1 MFLILFLIG
10 LLIGIVSYLITYIYG
25 KEISNA
31 KRSTAVAVMGVIS
44 LVVSMVFI
52 GGFEGMPFG
61 VMSAGII
68 LMAIVFFL
76 VGKIGF
82 MRKTVILCVVL
93 YALIY
98 AAYINYNQ
106 VTYWIDDK
114 TEQDKDGD
122 ILAHLHN
129 IATDTSIKGYKVFTI
144 MEGQKEIALSLGDNM
159 AGNRIEVTDVENKEG
174 QTEVHI
180 RTTYNQSEEKNP
192 YILVGL
198 DNEESQ
204 IVVIDTDGTVYE
216 ELKWKSGKQYKRG
229 TSRLYE

>member
-1 MFLILFLIG
+1 MMFSILFLIG
-10 LLIGIVSYLITYIYG
+10 LLIGSVSYVITYIYG
-25 KEISNA
+25 KEISNV
-31 KRSTAVAVMGVIS
+31 KRSIAVTVVGVIS
-44 LVVSMVFI
+44 LIVSMGVI

-61 VMSAGII
+61 VISAGII

-76 VGKIGF
+76 IGKIVF
-82 MRKTVILCVVL
+82 LRKTVILGVVV

-98 AAYINYNQ
+98 AAYIDYNQ
-106 VTYWIDDK
+106 VNYWIDDK
-114 TEQDKDGD
+114 TVQDQDGN

-129 IATDTSIKGYKVFTI
+129 IETDTSIKGFKVFTI
-144 MEGQKEIALSLGDNM
+144 MEGQKEIALSLGEKM

-198 DNEESQ
+198 DNEESE

-216 ELKWKSGKQYKRG
+216 ELK
-229 TSRLYE
+229 

>member
-1 MFLILFLIG
+1 MMFSILFLIG
-10 LLIGIVSYLITYIYG
+10 LLIGSVSYVITYIYG
-25 KEISNA
+25 KEISNV
-31 KRSTAVAVMGVIS
+31 KRSIAVTVVGVIS
-44 LVVSMVFI
+44 LIVSMVVI

-61 VMSAGII
+61 VISAGII

-76 VGKIGF
+76 IGKIVF
-82 MRKTVILCVVL
+82 LRKTVILGVVV

-98 AAYINYNQ
+98 AAYIDYNQ
-106 VTYWIDDK
+106 VNYWIDDK
-114 TEQDKDGD
+114 TVQDQDGN

-129 IATDTSIKGYKVFTI
+129 IETDTSIKGFKVFTI
-144 MEGQKEIALSLGDNM
+144 MEGQKEIALSLGEKM

-198 DNEESQ
+198 DNEESE

-216 ELKWKSGKQYKRG
+216 ELK
-229 TSRLYE
+229 

>member
-1 MFLILFLIG
+1 MMFSILFLIG
-10 LLIGIVSYLITYIYG
+10 LLIGSVSYVITYIYG
-25 KEISNA
+25 KEISNV
-31 KRSTAVAVMGVIS
+31 KRSIAVTVVGVIS
-44 LVVSMVFI
+44 LIVSMVVI

-76 VGKIGF
+76 IGKIVF
-82 MRKTVILCVVL
+82 LRKTVILGVVV

-98 AAYINYNQ
+98 AAYIDYNQ
-106 VTYWIDDK
+106 VNYWIDDK
-114 TEQDKDGD
+114 TVQDQDGN

-129 IATDTSIKGYKVFTI
+129 IETDTSIKGFKVFTV
-144 MEGQKEIALSLGDNM
+144 MEGQKEIALSLGEKM

-198 DNEESQ
+198 DNEESE

-216 ELKWKSGKQYKRG
+216 ELK
-229 TSRLYE
+229 

>member
-1 MFLILFLIG
+1 MFSILFLIG
-10 LLIGIVSYLITYIYG
+10 LLIGSVSYVITYIYG
-25 KEISNA
+25 KEISNV
-31 KRSTAVAVMGVIS
+31 KRSIAVTVVGVIS
-44 LVVSMVFI
+44 LIVSMVVI

-76 VGKIGF
+76 IGKIVF
-82 MRKTVILCVVL
+82 LRKTVILGVVV

-98 AAYINYNQ
+98 AAYIDYNQ
-106 VTYWIDDK
+106 VNYWIDDK
-114 TEQDKDGD
+114 TVQDQDGN

-129 IATDTSIKGYKVFTI
+129 IETDTSIKGFKVFTV
-144 MEGQKEIALSLGDNM
+144 MEGQKEIALSLGEKM

-198 DNEESQ
+198 DNEESE

-216 ELKWKSGKQYKRG
+216 ELK
-229 TSRLYE
+229 

>member
-1 MFLILFLIG
+1 MFSILFLIG
-10 LLIGIVSYLITYIYG
+10 LLIGSVSYVITYIYG
-25 KEISNA
+25 KEISNV
-31 KRSTAVAVMGVIS
+31 KRSIAVTVVGVIS
-44 LVVSMVFI
+44 LIVSMVVI

-61 VMSAGII
+61 VISAGII

-76 VGKIGF
+76 IGKIVF
-82 MRKTVILCVVL
+82 LRKTVILGVVV

-98 AAYINYNQ
+98 AAYIDYNQ
-106 VTYWIDDK
+106 VNYWIDDK
-114 TEQDKDGD
+114 TVQDQDGN

-129 IATDTSIKGYKVFTI
+129 IETDTSIKGFKVFTI
-144 MEGQKEIALSLGDNM
+144 MEGQKEIALSLGEKM

-198 DNEESQ
+198 DNEESE

-216 ELKWKSGKQYKRG
+216 ELK
-229 TSRLYE
+229 

>member
-1 MFLILFLIG
+1 MEDILFGGEMMFSILFLIG
-10 LLIGIVSYLITYIYG
+10 LLIGSVSYVITYIYG
-25 KEISNA
+25 KEISNV
-31 KRSTAVAVMGVIS
+31 KRSIAVTVVGVIS
-44 LVVSMVFI
+44 LIVSMVVI

-76 VGKIGF
+76 IGKIGF
-82 MRKTVILCVVL
+82 LRKTVILGLVV

-98 AAYINYNQ
+98 AAYIDYNQ
-106 VTYWIDDK
+106 VNYWIDDK
-114 TEQDKDGD
+114 TVQDQDGN

-129 IATDTSIKGYKVFTI
+129 IETDTSIKGFKVFTI
-144 MEGQKEIALSLGDNM
+144 MEGQKEIALSLGEKM

-198 DNEESQ
+198 DNEESE

-216 ELKWKSGKQYKRG
+216 ELK
-229 TSRLYE
+229 

>member
-1 MFLILFLIG
+1 MMFSILFLIG
-10 LLIGIVSYLITYIYG
+10 LLIGSVSYVITYIYG
-25 KEISNA
+25 KEISNV
-31 KRSTAVAVMGVIS
+31 KRSIAVTVVGVIS
-44 LVVSMVFI
+44 LIVSMVVI

-76 VGKIGF
+76 IGKIGF
-82 MRKTVILCVVL
+82 LRKTVILGLVV

-98 AAYINYNQ
+98 AAYIDYNQ
-106 VTYWIDDK
+106 VNYWIDDK
-114 TEQDKDGD
+114 TVQDQDGN

-129 IATDTSIKGYKVFTI
+129 IETDTSIKGFKVFTI
-144 MEGQKEIALSLGDNM
+144 MEGQKEIALSLGEKM

-198 DNEESQ
+198 DNEESE
-204 IVVIDTDGTVYE
+204 IVVTDTDGTVYE
-216 ELKWKSGKQYKRG
+216 EL
-229 TSRLYE
+229 

>member
-1 MFLILFLIG
+1 MEDILLGGEMMFSILFLIG
-10 LLIGIVSYLITYIYG
+10 LLIGSVSYVITYIYG
-25 KEISNA
+25 KEISNV
-31 KRSTAVAVMGVIS
+31 KRSIAVTVVGVIS
-44 LVVSMVFI
+44 LIVSMVVI

-61 VMSAGII
+61 VISAGII

-76 VGKIGF
+76 IGKIVF
-82 MRKTVILCVVL
+82 LRKTVILGVVV

-98 AAYINYNQ
+98 AAYIDYNQ
-106 VTYWIDDK
+106 VNYWIDDK
-114 TEQDKDGD
+114 TVQDQDGN

-129 IATDTSIKGYKVFTI
+129 IETDTSIKGFKVFTI
-144 MEGQKEIALSLGDNM
+144 MEGQKEIALSLGEKM

-198 DNEESQ
+198 DNEESE

-216 ELKWKSGKQYKRG
+216 ELK
-229 TSRLYE
+229 

>member
-1 MFLILFLIG
+1 MEDILFGGEMMFSILFLIG
-10 LLIGIVSYLITYIYG
+10 LLIGSVSYVITYIYG
-25 KEISNA
+25 KEISNV
-31 KRSTAVAVMGVIS
+31 KRSIAVTVVGVIS
-44 LVVSMVFI
+44 LIVSMVVI

-76 VGKIGF
+76 IGKIGF
-82 MRKTVILCVVL
+82 LRKTVILGLVV

-98 AAYINYNQ
+98 AAYIDYNQ
-106 VTYWIDDK
+106 VNYWIDDK
-114 TEQDKDGD
+114 TVQDQDGN

-129 IATDTSIKGYKVFTI
+129 IETDTSIKGFKVFTI
-144 MEGQKEIALSLGDNM
+144 MEGQKEIALSLGEKM

-198 DNEESQ
+198 DNEESE
-204 IVVIDTDGTVYE
+204 IVVTDTDGTVYE
-216 ELKWKSGKQYKRG
+216 EL
-229 TSRLYE
+229 

>member
-1 MFLILFLIG
+1 MFSILFLIG
-10 LLIGIVSYLITYIYG
+10 LLIGSVSYVITYIYG
-25 KEISNA
+25 KEISNV
-31 KRSTAVAVMGVIS
+31 KRSIAVTVVGVIS
-44 LVVSMVFI
+44 LIVSMVVI
-52 GGFEGMPFG
+52 GGFEGIPFG

-76 VGKIGF
+76 IGKIGF
-82 MRKTVILCVVL
+82 LRKTVILGLVV

-98 AAYINYNQ
+98 AAYIDYNQ
-106 VTYWIDDK
+106 VNYWIDDK
-114 TEQDKDGD
+114 TVQDQDGN

-129 IATDTSIKGYKVFTI
+129 IETDTSIKGFKVFTI
-144 MEGQKEIALSLGDNM
+144 MEGQKEIALSLGEKM
-159 AGNRIEVTDVENKEG
+159 AGNSIEVTDVENKEG

-198 DNEESQ
+198 DNEESE

-216 ELKWKSGKQYKRG
+216 ELK
-229 TSRLYE
+229 

>member
-1 MFLILFLIG
+1 MMFSILFLIG
-10 LLIGIVSYLITYIYG
+10 LLIGSVSYVITYMYG
-25 KEISNA
+25 KEISNV
-31 KRSTAVAVMGVIS
+31 KRSIAVTVVGVIS
-44 LVVSMVFI
+44 LIVSMVVI

-76 VGKIGF
+76 IGKIGF
-82 MRKTVILCVVL
+82 LRKTVILGVVV

-98 AAYINYNQ
+98 AAYIDYNQ
-106 VTYWIDDK
+106 VNYWIDDK
-114 TEQDKDGD
+114 TVQDQDGN

-129 IATDTSIKGYKVFTI
+129 IETDTSIKGFKVFTI
-144 MEGQKEIALSLGDNM
+144 MEGQKEIALSLGEKM

-198 DNEESQ
+198 DNEESE

-216 ELKWKSGKQYKRG
+216 ELK
-229 TSRLYE
+229 

>member
-1 MFLILFLIG
+1 MFSILFLIG
-10 LLIGIVSYLITYIYG
+10 LLIGSVSYVITYIYG
-25 KEISNA
+25 KEISNV
-31 KRSTAVAVMGVIS
+31 KRSIAVTVVGVIS
-44 LVVSMVFI
+44 LIVSMVVI

-76 VGKIGF
+76 IGKIGF
-82 MRKTVILCVVL
+82 LRKTVILGLVV

-98 AAYINYNQ
+98 AAYIDYNQ
-106 VTYWIDDK
+106 VNYWIDDK
-114 TEQDKDGD
+114 TVQDQDGN

-129 IATDTSIKGYKVFTI
+129 IETDTSIKGFKVFTI
-144 MEGQKEIALSLGDNM
+144 MEGQKEIALSLGEKM

-198 DNEESQ
+198 DNEESE
-204 IVVIDTDGTVYE
+204 IVVTDTDGTVYE
-216 ELKWKSGKQYKRG
+216 EL
-229 TSRLYE
+229 

>member
-1 MFLILFLIG
+1 MMFSILFLIG
-10 LLIGIVSYLITYIYG
+10 LLIGSVSYVITYIYG
-25 KEISNA
+25 KEISNV
-31 KRSTAVAVMGVIS
+31 KRSIAVTVVGVIS
-44 LVVSMVFI
+44 LIVSMVVI

-61 VMSAGII
+61 VISAGII

-76 VGKIGF
+76 IGKIVF
-82 MRKTVILCVVL
+82 LRKTVILGVVV

-98 AAYINYNQ
+98 AAYIDYNQ
-106 VTYWIDDK
+106 VNYWIDDK
-114 TEQDKDGD
+114 TVQDQDGN

-129 IATDTSIKGYKVFTI
+129 IETDTSIKGFKVFTI
-144 MEGQKEIALSLGDNM
+144 MEGQKEIALSLGEKM

-198 DNEESQ
+198 DNEESE

-216 ELKWKSGKQYKRG
+216 ELKW
-229 TSRLYE
+229 